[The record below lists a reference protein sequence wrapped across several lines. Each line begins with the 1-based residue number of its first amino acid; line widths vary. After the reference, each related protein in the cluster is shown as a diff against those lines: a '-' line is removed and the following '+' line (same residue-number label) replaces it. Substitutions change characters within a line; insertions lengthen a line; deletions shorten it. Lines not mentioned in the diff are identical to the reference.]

1 MIRGSRVD
9 DIVLYSDEI
18 MFVEPQQIG
27 FVWLKALNVSQRNW
41 PVRCSVNLMFLN
53 KDKSVRQ
60 KPGPR
65 MAPGRSVVSVVCVVG
80 GATSA
85 AALNQLAMVCGALE
99 FGSPARFGRHPT
111 GEAPSRQPEPV

>member
-27 FVWLKALNVSQRNW
+27 FVWLKAMNVSQRNW

-65 MAPGRSVVSVVCVVG
+65 MAPGRSVVSVLCVADG
-80 GATSA
+80 PAKA
-85 AALNQLAMVCGALE
+85 EALNQLVMVCGAPEL
-99 FGSPARFGRHPT
+99 GSPT
-111 GEAPSRQPEPV
+111 

>member
-1 MIRGSRVD
+1 MMRGSRVD

-18 MFVEPQQIG
+18 MFVEPQQIA
-27 FVWLKALNVSQRNW
+27 FVWLKAMNVSQRNW

-65 MAPGRSVVSVVCVVG
+65 MAPGRSVVSVICVVG
-80 GATSA
+80 GAT
-85 AALNQLAMVCGALE
+85 QMTETTERPGAIRGPGFWRTDLSL
-99 FGSPARFGRHPT
+99 FKR
-111 GEAPSRQPEPV
+111 PEEHTTE